1 MKLKGILNM
10 NMVRVSAVQMAMGK
24 SRDENIE
31 RAQKLVREA
40 ASQGANIVLL
50 PELFETPYFCQERN
64 YEYYSLAYETEKDP
78 AVKKMLELSRELNI
92 VIPVSFFEC
101 ARNLRFNSVAIID
114 CGKLLG
120 VYRKTHIPDDH
131 FYQEK
136 FYFSPGDTGF
146 KVFSTTFGKIGVG
159 ICWDQWFPEAARCMA
174 LMGAEILFYP
184 TAIGSEPIL
193 DVDSMPHWRRC
204 MQGHSAANIVPVVA
218 ANRVGIETVEPSYE
232 NNNQTSSLSFYG
244 SSFIT
249 DEVGEIR
256 QSADRTSETVI
267 TAEFDL
273 HKIEEERLS
282 WGIFRDRRPE
292 QYGIICGSEI

>member
-1 MKLKGILNM
+1 M
-10 NMVRVSAVQMAMGK
+10 NTVKVSAVQMAMSS
-24 SRDENIE
+24 SRNENIE
-31 RAQKLVREA
+31 KAERLVRQA

-50 PELFETPYFCQERN
+50 PELFETLYFCQERN
-64 YEYYSLAYETEKDP
+64 YEYYSLAYETEKNP
-78 AVKKMLELSRELNI
+78 AVKRMLKLSRELNI
-92 VIPVSFFEC
+92 VIPVSFFERS
-101 ARNLRFNSVAIID
+101 RNLRFNTVAVVD
-114 CGKLLG
+114 CGRLLG
-120 VYRKTHIPDDH
+120 TYRKTHIPDDH

-146 KVFSTTFGKIGVG
+146 KVFYTTFGKIGVG

-174 LMGAEILFYP
+174 LMGAEIIFYP

-193 DVDSMPHWRRC
+193 EVDSMPHWRRC
-204 MQGHSAANIVPVVA
+204 MQGHSAANIVPVVV

-249 DEVGEIR
+249 DEIGEIK

>member
-1 MKLKGILNM
+1 MRKVK
-10 NMVRVSAVQMAMGK
+10 VAAVQMSMSS
-24 SRDENIE
+24 SREENISKAE
-31 RAQKLVREA
+31 KLVRKA
-40 ASQGANIVLL
+40 AAEGANIVLL

-64 YEYYSLAYETEKDP
+64 YDYYSLAFEAKKDP
-78 AVKKMLELSRELNI
+78 AVIRMTELSRELNL
-92 VIPVSFFEC
+92 VIPVSFFER
-101 ARNLRFNSVAIID
+101 ARYLRYNSVAILD
-114 CGKLLG
+114 CGSFLG

-146 KVFSTTFGKIGVG
+146 KVFKTTFGKIGVG

-174 LMGAEILFYP
+174 LKGAELLFYP

-193 DVDSMPHWRRC
+193 EVDSMPHWRRC
-204 MQGHSAANIVPVVA
+204 MQGHSAANIIPVIA
-218 ANRVGIETVEPSYE
+218 ANRIGIESVEPSYE
-232 NNNQTSSLSFYG
+232 NNHQKSSLKFYG

-249 DEVGEIR
+249 DELGEIR
-256 QSADRTSETVI
+256 ASADRESETVI

-273 HKIEEERLS
+273 HEIEEERLS

-292 QYGIICGSEI
+292 QYGIIAGLKD